1 MNSFKFL
8 NFIKKGD
15 KSYFDVTA
23 SEQKQFLDT
32 LELPKDDFDRSYK
45 QYLCQRFFST
55 KTKGFIFN
63 IGSIIL
69 LPILLIY
76 YHLKGLKKCREC
88 HIDAVGEFSGM
99 TEIIPE
105 SLKSE
110 FEINNEVWFEGA
122 ELRMLDIKFIL
133 KFVCRYFYAPYFLV
147 KAIAK
152 IARYSYTIS
161 HRTPR
166 AIIVHDEYSYTSSLL
181 TNYCDFRHV
190 EHIDVMHGEKLFY
203 IGNSHFRYNRTYI
216 WGEHYKQLFYDLR
229 ANQEQF
235 VIEIPKCFQINCTEA
250 FRQEYFADYKYYL
263 QVFNEEQLL
272 SIISS
277 MDFANKKGLVIKYR
291 PHPRFSDIT
300 LLEKHVPSEFIEYP
314 KEVPIVNSIAS
325 AKYSVGSYSTVL
337 NQAYYSGKDVIFDDV
352 TYHEEYNKLKELR
365 YIFSSM
371 DDKRLSTISK

>member
-8 NFIKKGD
+8 NFLKKGD
-15 KSYFDVTA
+15 KLFFDVTT
-23 SEQKQFLDT
+23 SEQKQFLDK

-55 KTKGFIFN
+55 KTKGLIFN
-63 IGSIIL
+63 IGSIFL
-69 LPILLIY
+69 LPFLLIH
-76 YHLKGLKKCREC
+76 YHLNGLKKCRIC
-88 HIDAVGEFSGM
+88 HIDAVGEFCGM

-110 FEINNEVWFEGA
+110 FDINNEVWFEGA

-166 AIIVHDEYSYTSSLL
+166 AIIVHGEYSYTSSLL
-181 TNYCDFRHV
+181 TNYCDYRGV

-216 WGEHYKQLFYDLR
+216 WGEHYRQLFYDLR
-229 ANQEQF
+229 AYKDQF
-235 VIEIPKCFQINCTEA
+235 IIEIPKCFQIDSVKE
-250 FRQEYFADYKYYL
+250 FRQDYCADYKYYL
-263 QVFNEEQLL
+263 QLYNEEQLK
-272 SIISS
+272 SVIAS
-277 MDFANKKGLVIKYR
+277 MEFVKRKGLVVKYR
-291 PHPRFSDIT
+291 PHPRFSNIP
-300 LLEKHVPSEFIEYP
+300 LLERLVPRDCIEYP
-314 KEVPIVNSIAS
+314 REVPIINSIAS
-325 AKYSVGSYSTVL
+325 TKYCVGSFSTVL
-337 NQAYYSGKDVIFDDV
+337 NQAYYSGKDIIFDDV